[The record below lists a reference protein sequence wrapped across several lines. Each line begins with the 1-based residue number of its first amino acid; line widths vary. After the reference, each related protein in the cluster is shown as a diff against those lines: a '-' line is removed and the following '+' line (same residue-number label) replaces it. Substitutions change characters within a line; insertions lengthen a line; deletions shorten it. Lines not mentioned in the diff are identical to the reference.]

1 MNFTSPEFLCFF
13 PPVLLFYWL
22 LPHRFRWVLLLIASY
37 LFYLSWNPWMGLLLL
52 GTTLVTYWS
61 AWALAGQPSPAV
73 RRLWLGLGVG
83 GPLLL
88 LGIFKYAGFFAE
100 TGAALL
106 RLAGLPAQTPELDL
120 LLPVGIS
127 FYTFQALSY
136 VLDAARGRIR
146 PEPSLGR
153 YALYLSFFP
162 QLVAGPIERPE
173 HLLPQLREAHRL
185 RWADCSAGLWHL
197 LRGFFKKLVLADFLA
212 GFADPVFA
220 QPEEAAGPAVLLA
233 AVCFALQIY
242 CDFSG
247 YSDIALGAARLM
259 GIRLMENFRTP
270 YQAESIRDFWRRWH
284 ISLTS
289 WFTDYLYIPLG
300 GSRRGLARHCRN
312 LLLVFLASGLW
323 HGANWTFLLW
333 GGLHGCYQTAALLL
347 RRQPVHP
354 LAALPGRL
362 GRLCRRGW
370 VFLLVC
376 LAWVLFRADS
386 VGDAVT
392 LFSHLGTGWGDL
404 SSALAFTGITASALP
419 PIALRLAC
427 LALLARLPQPLGSD
441 ASPHQLAQRALS
453 VLLLVTVLSVAWL
466 ALLAVHGEN
475 VFLYFQF

>member
-13 PPVLLFYWL
+13 PLVLLLYWL

-61 AWALAGQPSPAV
+61 ARALAGQPAPV
-73 RRLWLGLGVG
+73 LRRLWLGLGAGV
-83 GPLLL
+83 PLLL
-88 LGIFKYAGFFAE
+88 LGVFKYAGFFAE

-106 RLAGLPAQTPELDL
+106 RLLGIPARAPELDL

-136 VLDAARGRIR
+136 VLDVAKGRIQ
-146 PEPSLGR
+146 PELSPGR

-173 HLLPQLREAHRL
+173 HLLPQLRAEHRL
-185 RWADCSAGLWHL
+185 CWADWAAGRWYL

-220 QPEEAAGPAVLLA
+220 RPEAAAGPAVLLGT
-233 AVCFALQIY
+233 VCFALQIY

-247 YSDIALGAARLM
+247 YSDIALGAARMM

-270 YQAESIRDFWRRWH
+270 YLAESIQDFWRRWH

-300 GSRRGLARHCRN
+300 GSRTGLLRHCRN
-312 LLLVFLASGLW
+312 LLLVFLVSGLW

-333 GGLHGCYQTAALLL
+333 GALHGCYQIAALLL

-354 LAALPGRL
+354 LAGLPGRL
-362 GRLCRRGW
+362 GHLCRRGW

-386 VGDAVT
+386 VGDAVL
-392 LFSHLGTGWGDL
+392 LFSHLGTGWDAL
-404 SSALAFTGITASALP
+404 SDSLALTGMTASSLLQ
-419 PIALRLAC
+419 ILLRLTC
-427 LALLARLPQPLGSD
+427 LALLARLPQPLPAD

-453 VLLLVTVLSVAWL
+453 VLLLVTVIAAAWL